1 MTPKIF
7 LIDGSS
13 YIFRAFYAIRASLT
27 NSKGIPTNAI
37 YGFARMLLK
46 VIRDEQPDYLAV
58 VFDSGKKTTRHG
70 YFPEY
75 KANRAAMPEELV
87 PQIPYIH
94 ALVKSFNIG
103 VVCIDGIEA
112 DDIIGTLAVRSKREG
127 FDVTIVSGDKDMM
140 QLVGDGVTMLDTMK
154 DRRIGPAEVVE
165 KLGVGPEKVI
175 EVMGL
180 MGDSSDNIPGVPGI
194 GPKTALELIL
204 EFGDMENAIAH
215 AGEIRKKSISEKLSR
230 FAEQARLSRRL
241 VTIDTGLEL
250 DVRSEDLKRREVDSE
265 AVARLFKELEFS
277 TLLQELSLAASP
289 TEKPEKTYR
298 TIFLWE
304 ELEEVLNKISE
315 IGFFAL
321 DLETT
326 NIRPVFAKIVGISLS
341 FQPHHAYYIPLAH
354 DYPGCP
360 NQLDREAA
368 LEKLRPILE
377 DPGIKK
383 FGQNIKYEKI
393 VLRNAGIEL
402 RGIDF
407 DTMIA
412 SYLLSPNKRNHNLDS
427 LALEYLDH
435 KTTTYKDVAG
445 TGQKEIP
452 FSKVEIAAA
461 TEYSGEDAD
470 LAFLLTQKLRPMVQA
485 QGLEDLFRNIELPL
499 VEVLAEMEKN
509 GVEIDCGLLLEMSKR
524 LETQLL
530 FLTDRIHKIAGEE
543 FNINSPKQLGQI
555 LFEKLKLPTRRKTK
569 SGFSTDEEVLESL
582 AAQHELPAE
591 VLNYRKLSKLK
602 STYVDALPA
611 LVHPET
617 GRVHTSFNQTV
628 AATGRLSS
636 TDPNMQNIPVQ
647 TELGREV
654 RKAFIAGKGN
664 LILSADYS
672 QVELRLLAHL
682 SEDECLMESFLAGE
696 DVHSRTA
703 SEVFRLLP
711 QMVTPE
717 MRRMAKAVNF
727 GIIYGMSSFGLAKEI
742 GVGQREAK
750 DFIDNYFRLY
760 KKVQKYIEETVEK
773 ASASGF
779 VSTILGRKRAIPEL
793 ASPVKNLREFGAR
806 MAVNTPIQGSAAD
819 LIKIAMIRIYN
830 RMREQGLQSR
840 MLLQV
845 HDELVFEVPEPEKD
859 IMKEMV
865 RREMEQAYPLKVP
878 LIVDLRFG
886 ANWDEAH

>member
-1 MTPKIF
+1 MPHKIF

-13 YIFRAFYAIRASLT
+13 YIFRAFYAIRTSLA
-27 NSKGIPTNAI
+27 NSKGTPTNAV

-58 VFDSGKKTTRHG
+58 VFDSGGKTTRHG
-70 YFPEY
+70 YYPEY
-75 KANRAAMPEELV
+75 KANRAAMPEELA

-94 ALVKSFNIG
+94 ELVKSFNIG
-103 VVCIDGIEA
+103 VVCLEGVEA
-112 DDIIGTLAVRSKREG
+112 DDIIGTLAVKSRQEG

-154 DRRIGPAEVVE
+154 DKRIGPAEVKE

-175 EVMGL
+175 DLMGL

-194 GPKTALELIL
+194 GPKTALELVL

-215 AGEIRKKSISEKLSR
+215 AGEIKKKSVREKLSQ
-230 FAEQARLSRRL
+230 FAEHARLSRRL

-250 DVRSEDLKRREVDSE
+250 AVRPEDLKRREVDRE

-289 TEKPEKTYR
+289 AERPEKNYR

-304 ELEEVLNKISE
+304 ELEEVLNKIIEAGS
-315 IGFFAL
+315 FAL

-326 NIRPVFAKIVGISLS
+326 SIRPVFAKIVGISLS
-341 FQPHHAYYIPLAH
+341 FQPHQAFYIPLAH
-354 DYPGCP
+354 DYLGCP
-360 NQLDREAA
+360 QQLGRAA
-368 LEKLRPILE
+368 VLKKLRPVLE
-377 DPGIKK
+377 DPGINK

-412 SYLLSPNKRNHNLDS
+412 SYLLEPNKRNHNLDS

-435 KTTTYKDVAG
+435 KTTTYKEVAG
-445 TGQKEIP
+445 TGQKEVP
-452 FSKVEIAAA
+452 FSQVSIQAA
-461 TEYSGEDAD
+461 TDYSCEDAD
-470 LAFLLTQKLRPMVQA
+470 VTFLLTQKLRPMLRS
-485 QGLEDLFRNIELPL
+485 QGLEELFRDIELPL
-499 VEVLAEMEKN
+499 LEVLAEMEMN
-509 GVEIDCGLLLEMSKR
+509 GVGIDSGLLREMSTC
-524 LETQLL
+524 LETQLNL
-530 FLTDRIHKIAGEE
+530 LTDRIHKIAGEE
-543 FNINSPKQLGQI
+543 FNINSPKQLAQI
-555 LFEKLKLPTRRKTK
+555 LFEKLQLPAQRKTK

-582 AAQHELPAE
+582 AARHELPAE

-636 TDPNMQNIPVQ
+636 TDPNVQNIPVQ
-647 TELGREV
+647 TEIGREV
-654 RKAFIAGKGN
+654 RKAFVAGKGH

-682 SEDECLMESFLAGE
+682 SEDEHLMESFKAGE
-696 DVHSRTA
+696 DIHSRTA
-703 SEVFRLLP
+703 SEVFHVLP
-711 QMVTPE
+711 EMVTPE

-727 GIIYGMSSFGLAKEI
+727 GIIYGMSAFGLAKEL
-742 GVGQREAK
+742 GVGQREARE
-750 DFIDNYFRLY
+750 FIDNYFRLY
-760 KKVQKYIEETVEK
+760 KKVQNFIDTTVEK
-773 ASASGF
+773 ARATGF
-779 VSTILGRKRAIPEL
+779 VSTIMGRRRGIPEL
-793 ASPVKNLREFGAR
+793 ASPVKGLREFGAR

-819 LIKIAMIRIYN
+819 LIKIAMIRIHN
-830 RMREQGLQSR
+830 RMREEQLLSR
-840 MLLQV
+840 MVLQV

-859 IMKEMV
+859 VMMELV
-865 RREMEQAYPLKVP
+865 RREMEQVHPLKVP
-878 LIVDLRFG
+878 LVVDLHSG